1 MPKLNIIRVKGK
13 IPLKMKVLKSKEN
26 KTLIIIMISIQI
38 IGIILFNA
46 IIQWQNQQKTQIVN
60 QTIQNIVGEVK
71 KTYPEIK
78 EEEIIKILNNEE
90 NQEKGKEILKRY
102 GIDWEKE
109 NIIISLEEQ
118 SEKNTIQIIILNI
131 IILLISVF
139 VILYFFQRRNKKI
152 EQLIQ
157 YMEQIM
163 QKNYELKIENNTE
176 DELTHLRNEIYK
188 ITILLKEQADT
199 EQRERKQLSKSISDI
214 SHQLKTPLT
223 SISIMLDNMIENP
236 SMEEK
241 TKEQFIHE
249 IRRQIEW
256 ISWLVISLLK
266 LSRLDANV
274 EIFQQ
279 EEIKIEQLIQN
290 TIQNLAIPI
299 EIKNQEIIIQGDKK
313 AKIIG
318 DYKWQLEAITNV
330 VKNAIEH
337 NPENKKIWIT
347 LEENSLFTK
356 IVIKD
361 QGPGIAKEDIKH
373 IFERFYKGRNSS
385 ENSIGIGLALAKSII
400 EKQNGYISCY
410 SKLKE
415 GTIFEI
421 KYMK

>member
-1 MPKLNIIRVKGK
+1 MKG
-13 IPLKMKVLKSKEN
+13 LKSKEN
-26 KTLIIIMISIQI
+26 KILIIIIIAIQI
-38 IGIILFNA
+38 AGIMLFNA
-46 IIQWQNQQKTQIVN
+46 TLQWQNQQNTQIVN
-60 QTIQNIVGEVK
+60 QTIQNIIGEIK
-71 KTYPEIK
+71 QSYPEIK
-78 EEEIIKILNNEE
+78 EEEIIKILNSEE
-90 NQEKGKEILKRY
+90 NQEKGKEILKKY
-102 GIDWEKE
+102 GIDWEQE

-118 SEKNTIQIIILNI
+118 NKKNIIQIIILNI
-131 IILLISVF
+131 IILLISIF

-199 EQRERKQLSKSISDI
+199 EQKERKQLSKSISDI

-279 EEIKIEQLIQN
+279 EEIKIEELIQN

-299 EIKNQEIIIQGDKK
+299 EIKNQEIIVQGDKN

-337 NPENKKIWIT
+337 TPENKKIWIT

-361 QGPGIAKEDIKH
+361 EGPGIAKEDIKH
-373 IFERFYKGRNSS
+373 IFERFYKGKNSS

-415 GTIFEI
+415 GTVFEI

>member
-1 MPKLNIIRVKGK
+1 
-13 IPLKMKVLKSKEN
+13 MKVLKSKEN

-38 IGIILFNA
+38 IGIMLFNA

-78 EEEIIKILNNEE
+78 EEEIIKILNSEE
-90 NQEKGKEILKRY
+90 NQEKGKEILKKY
-102 GIDWEKE
+102 GIDWEQE

-118 SEKNTIQIIILNI
+118 NQKNIIQIIILNI
-131 IILLISVF
+131 IILLISIF

-199 EQRERKQLSKSISDI
+199 EQKERKQLSKSISDI

-256 ISWLVISLLK
+256 INWLVISLLK

-279 EEIKIEQLIQN
+279 EEIKIEELIQN

-299 EIKNQEIIIQGDKK
+299 EIKNQEIIVQGDKN

-337 NPENKKIWIT
+337 TPENKKIWIT

-361 QGPGIAKEDIKH
+361 EGPGIAKEDIKH
-373 IFERFYKGRNSS
+373 IFERFYKGKNSS
-385 ENSIGIGLALAKSII
+385 ENSIGIGLELAKSII

-415 GTIFEI
+415 GTVFEI

>member
-1 MPKLNIIRVKGK
+1 
-13 IPLKMKVLKSKEN
+13 MKVLKSKEN

-38 IGIILFNA
+38 IGIMLFNA

-78 EEEIIKILNNEE
+78 EEEIIKILNSEE
-90 NQEKGKEILKRY
+90 NQEKGKEILKKY
-102 GIDWEKE
+102 GIDWEQE

-118 SEKNTIQIIILNI
+118 NQKNIIQIIILNI
-131 IILLISVF
+131 IILLISIF

-199 EQRERKQLSKSISDI
+199 EQKERKQLSKSISDI

-256 ISWLVISLLK
+256 INWLVISLLK

-279 EEIKIEQLIQN
+279 EEIKIEELIQN

-299 EIKNQEIIIQGDKK
+299 EIKNQEIIVQGDKN

-337 NPENKKIWIT
+337 TPENKKIWIT

-361 QGPGIAKEDIKH
+361 EGPGIAKEDIKH
-373 IFERFYKGRNSS
+373 IFERFYKGKNSS

-415 GTIFEI
+415 GTVFEI

>member
-1 MPKLNIIRVKGK
+1 
-13 IPLKMKVLKSKEN
+13 MKVLKSKEN
-26 KTLIIIMISIQI
+26 KTLIIIMISVQI
-38 IGIILFNA
+38 IGIMLFNV

-78 EEEIIKILNNEE
+78 EEEIIKILNSEE
-90 NQEKGKEILKRY
+90 NQEKGKEILKKY
-102 GIDWEKE
+102 GIDWEQE

-118 SEKNTIQIIILNI
+118 NQKNIIQIIILNI
-131 IILLISVF
+131 IILLISIF

-199 EQRERKQLSKSISDI
+199 EQKERKQLSKSISDI

-256 ISWLVISLLK
+256 INWLVISLLK

-279 EEIKIEQLIQN
+279 EEIKIEELIQN

-299 EIKNQEIIIQGDKK
+299 EIKNQEIIVQGDKN

-337 NPENKKIWIT
+337 TPENKKIWIT

-361 QGPGIAKEDIKH
+361 EGPGIAKEDIKH
-373 IFERFYKGRNSS
+373 IFERFYKGKNSS

-415 GTIFEI
+415 GTVFEI

>member
-1 MPKLNIIRVKGK
+1 MR
-13 IPLKMKVLKSKEN
+13 VLKSKEN

-38 IGIILFNA
+38 IGIMLFNA

-78 EEEIIKILNNEE
+78 EEEIIKILNSEE
-90 NQEKGKEILKRY
+90 NQEKGKEILKKY
-102 GIDWEKE
+102 GIDWEQE

-118 SEKNTIQIIILNI
+118 NQKNIIQIIILNI
-131 IILLISVF
+131 IILLISIF

-176 DELTHLRNEIYK
+176 DELTHLRNELYK
-188 ITILLKEQADT
+188 ITVLLKEQADT
-199 EQRERKQLSKSISDI
+199 EQKERKQLSKSISDI

-256 ISWLVISLLK
+256 INWLVISLLK

-279 EEIKIEQLIQN
+279 EEVKIEELIQN

-299 EIKNQEIIIQGDKK
+299 EIKNQEIIVQGDKN

-318 DYKWQLEAITNV
+318 DYKWQLEAINNV

-337 NPENKKIWIT
+337 TPENKKIWIT

-361 QGPGIAKEDIKH
+361 EGPGIAKEDIKH
-373 IFERFYKGRNSS
+373 IFKRFYKGKNSS

-415 GTIFEI
+415 GTVFEI

>member
-1 MPKLNIIRVKGK
+1 
-13 IPLKMKVLKSKEN
+13 MKVLKSKEN

-38 IGIILFNA
+38 IGIMLFNA

-78 EEEIIKILNNEE
+78 EEEIIKILNSEE
-90 NQEKGKEILKRY
+90 NQEKGKEILKKY
-102 GIDWEKE
+102 GIDWEQE

-118 SEKNTIQIIILNI
+118 NQKDIIQIIILNI
-131 IILLISVF
+131 IILLISIF

-199 EQRERKQLSKSISDI
+199 EQKERKQLSKSISDI

-256 ISWLVISLLK
+256 INWLVISLLK

-279 EEIKIEQLIQN
+279 EEVKIEELIQN

-299 EIKNQEIIIQGDKK
+299 EIKNQEIIVQGDKN

-337 NPENKKIWIT
+337 TPENKKIWIT

-356 IVIKD
+356 MVIKD
-361 QGPGIAKEDIKH
+361 EGPGIAKEDIKH
-373 IFERFYKGRNSS
+373 IFERFYKGKNSS

-415 GTIFEI
+415 GTVFEI

>member
-1 MPKLNIIRVKGK
+1 MKGK
-13 IPLKMKVLKSKEN
+13 VQLKMKVLKSKEN
-26 KTLIIIMISIQI
+26 KTVIIIIIFIQI
-38 IGIILFNA
+38 IGIMLFSAIL
-46 IIQWQNQQKTQIVN
+46 QWQNQQKTQIVN

-78 EEEIIKILNNEE
+78 EEEIIKILNSVE
-90 NQEKGKEILKRY
+90 NQEKGKEILKKY
-102 GIDWEKE
+102 GIDWEQE

-118 SEKNTIQIIILNI
+118 NQKNIIQIIILNI
-131 IILLISVF
+131 IILLISIF

-163 QKNYELKIENNTE
+163 QKKYELKIENNTE
-176 DELTHLRNEIYK
+176 DELTHLRNELYK

-199 EQRERKQLSKSISDI
+199 EQKERKQLSKSISDI

-223 SISIMLDNMIENP
+223 SVSIMLDNMIENP

-256 ISWLVISLLK
+256 INWLVISLLK

-279 EEIKIEQLIQN
+279 EKIKIEELIQN

-299 EIKNQEIIIQGDKK
+299 EIKNQEIIVQGDKN

-318 DYKWQLEAITNV
+318 DYKWQLEAITNI

-337 NPENKKIWIT
+337 TPENKKIWIT
-347 LEENSLFTK
+347 LEENTLFTK

-361 QGPGIAKEDIKH
+361 EGPGIAKEDIKH
-373 IFERFYKGRNSS
+373 IFERFYKGKNSS

-415 GTIFEI
+415 GTVFEI

>member
-1 MPKLNIIRVKGK
+1 
-13 IPLKMKVLKSKEN
+13 MKVLKSKEN

-38 IGIILFNA
+38 IGIMLFNA

-78 EEEIIKILNNEE
+78 EEEIIKILNNKE
-90 NQEKGKEILKRY
+90 NQEKGKEILKKY
-102 GIDWEKE
+102 GIDWEQE

-118 SEKNTIQIIILNI
+118 NQKNIIQIIILNI
-131 IILLISVF
+131 IILLISIF

-199 EQRERKQLSKSISDI
+199 EQKERKQLSKSISDI

-256 ISWLVISLLK
+256 INWLVISLLK

-279 EEIKIEQLIQN
+279 EEIKIEELIQN

-299 EIKNQEIIIQGDKK
+299 EIKNQEIIVQGDKN

-337 NPENKKIWIT
+337 TPENKKIWIT

-361 QGPGIAKEDIKH
+361 EGPGIAKEDIKH
-373 IFERFYKGRNSS
+373 IFERFYKGKNSS

-415 GTIFEI
+415 GTVFEI

>member
-1 MPKLNIIRVKGK
+1 
-13 IPLKMKVLKSKEN
+13 MKVLKSKEN

-38 IGIILFNA
+38 IGIMLFNA

-78 EEEIIKILNNEE
+78 EEEIIKILNSEE
-90 NQEKGKEILKRY
+90 NQEKGKEILKKY
-102 GIDWEKE
+102 GIDWKQE

-118 SEKNTIQIIILNI
+118 NQKNIIQIIILNI
-131 IILLISVF
+131 IILLISIF

-176 DELTHLRNEIYK
+176 DELTHLRNELYK

-199 EQRERKQLSKSISDI
+199 EQKERKQLSKSISDI

-256 ISWLVISLLK
+256 INWLVISLLK

-279 EEIKIEQLIQN
+279 EEIKIEELIQN

-299 EIKNQEIIIQGDKK
+299 EIKNQEIMVQGDKN

-337 NPENKKIWIT
+337 TPENKKIWIT

-361 QGPGIAKEDIKH
+361 EGPGIAKEDIKH
-373 IFERFYKGRNSS
+373 IFERFYKGKNSS

-415 GTIFEI
+415 GTVFEI

>member
-1 MPKLNIIRVKGK
+1 
-13 IPLKMKVLKSKEN
+13 MKVLKSKEN

-38 IGIILFNA
+38 IGIMLFNA

-78 EEEIIKILNNEE
+78 EEEIIKILNSEE
-90 NQEKGKEILKRY
+90 NQEKGKEILKKY
-102 GIDWEKE
+102 GIDWEQE

-118 SEKNTIQIIILNI
+118 NQKNIIQIIILNI
-131 IILLISVF
+131 IILLISIF

-157 YMEQIM
+157 YMEKIM
-163 QKNYELKIENNTE
+163 KKNYELKIENNTE
-176 DELTHLRNEIYK
+176 DELTHLRNELYK
-188 ITILLKEQADT
+188 ITVLLKEQADT
-199 EQRERKQLSKSISDI
+199 EQKERKQLSKSISDI

-256 ISWLVISLLK
+256 INWLVISLLK

-279 EEIKIEQLIQN
+279 EEIKIEELIQN

-299 EIKNQEIIIQGDKK
+299 EIKNQEIIVQGDKN

-337 NPENKKIWIT
+337 TPENKKIWIT

-361 QGPGIAKEDIKH
+361 EGPGIAKEDIKH
-373 IFERFYKGRNSS
+373 IFERFYKGKNSS

-415 GTIFEI
+415 GTVFEI

>member
-1 MPKLNIIRVKGK
+1 
-13 IPLKMKVLKSKEN
+13 MKVLKSKEN

-38 IGIILFNA
+38 IGIMLFNA
-46 IIQWQNQQKTQIVN
+46 IIQLQNKQKTQIVN

-78 EEEIIKILNNEE
+78 EEEIIKILNSKE
-90 NQEKGKEILKRY
+90 NQEKGKEILKKY
-102 GIDWEKE
+102 GIDWAQE
-109 NIIISLEEQ
+109 NSIISLEEQ
-118 SEKNTIQIIILNI
+118 NQKNIIQIIILNI

-152 EQLIQ
+152 EQLIK
-157 YMEQIM
+157 YIEQIM

-199 EQRERKQLSKSISDI
+199 EQKERKQLSKSISDI

-256 ISWLVISLLK
+256 INWLVISLLK

-279 EEIKIEQLIQN
+279 EEIKIEELIQN

-299 EIKNQEIIIQGDKK
+299 EIKNQEIIVQGDKN

-337 NPENKKIWIT
+337 TPENKKIWIT
-347 LEENSLFTK
+347 LEENPLFTK

-361 QGPGIAKEDIKH
+361 EGPGIAKEDIKH
-373 IFERFYKGRNSS
+373 IFERFYKGKNSS

-415 GTIFEI
+415 GTVFEI

>member
-1 MPKLNIIRVKGK
+1 
-13 IPLKMKVLKSKEN
+13 MKVLKSKEN

-38 IGIILFNA
+38 IGIMLFNA

-78 EEEIIKILNNEE
+78 EEEIIKILNSEE
-90 NQEKGKEILKRY
+90 NQEKGKEILKKY
-102 GIDWEKE
+102 GIDWEQE

-118 SEKNTIQIIILNI
+118 NQKNIIQIIILNI
-131 IILLISVF
+131 IILLISIF

-176 DELTHLRNEIYK
+176 DELTHLRNELYK
-188 ITILLKEQADT
+188 ITVLLKEQADT
-199 EQRERKQLSKSISDI
+199 EQKERKQLSKSISDI

-256 ISWLVISLLK
+256 INWLVISLLK

-279 EEIKIEQLIQN
+279 EEIKIEELIQN

-299 EIKNQEIIIQGDKK
+299 EIKNQEIIVQGDKN

-337 NPENKKIWIT
+337 TPENKKIWIT

-361 QGPGIAKEDIKH
+361 EGPGIAKEDIKH
-373 IFERFYKGRNSS
+373 IFERFYKGKNSS

-415 GTIFEI
+415 GTVFEI

>member
-1 MPKLNIIRVKGK
+1 
-13 IPLKMKVLKSKEN
+13 MKVLKSKEN

-38 IGIILFNA
+38 IGIMLFNA
-46 IIQWQNQQKTQIVN
+46 IIQLQNKQKTQIVN
-60 QTIQNIVGEVK
+60 QTIQSIVGEVK

-78 EEEIIKILNNEE
+78 EEEIIKILNSEE
-90 NQEKGKEILKRY
+90 NQEKGKEILKKY
-102 GIDWEKE
+102 GIDWAQE
-109 NIIISLEEQ
+109 NSIISLEEQ
-118 SEKNTIQIIILNI
+118 NQKNIIQIIILNI

-152 EQLIQ
+152 EQLIK
-157 YMEQIM
+157 YIEQIM

-199 EQRERKQLSKSISDI
+199 EQKERKQLSKSISDI

-256 ISWLVISLLK
+256 INWLVISLLK

-279 EEIKIEQLIQN
+279 EEIKIEELIQN

-299 EIKNQEIIIQGDKK
+299 EIKNQEIIVQGDKN

-337 NPENKKIWIT
+337 TPENKKIWIT
-347 LEENSLFTK
+347 LEENPLFTK

-361 QGPGIAKEDIKH
+361 EGPGIAKEDIKH
-373 IFERFYKGRNSS
+373 IFERFYKGKNSS
-385 ENSIGIGLALAKSII
+385 ENSVGIGLALAKSII

-415 GTIFEI
+415 GTVFEI

>member
-1 MPKLNIIRVKGK
+1 
-13 IPLKMKVLKSKEN
+13 MKVLKSKEN

-38 IGIILFNA
+38 IGIMLFNA

-78 EEEIIKILNNEE
+78 EEEIIKILNSEE
-90 NQEKGKEILKRY
+90 NQEKGKEILKKY
-102 GIDWEKE
+102 GIDWEQE

-118 SEKNTIQIIILNI
+118 NQKNIIQIIILNI
-131 IILLISVF
+131 IILLISIF

-176 DELTHLRNEIYK
+176 DELTHLRNELYK

-199 EQRERKQLSKSISDI
+199 EQKERKQLSKSISDI

-256 ISWLVISLLK
+256 INWLVISLLK

-279 EEIKIEQLIQN
+279 EEIKIEELIQN

-299 EIKNQEIIIQGDKK
+299 EIKNQEIIVQGDKN

-318 DYKWQLEAITNV
+318 DYKWQLEAINNV

-337 NPENKKIWIT
+337 TPENKKIWIT

-361 QGPGIAKEDIKH
+361 EGPGIAKEDIKH
-373 IFERFYKGRNSS
+373 IFERFYKGKNSS

-415 GTIFEI
+415 GTVFEI

>member
-1 MPKLNIIRVKGK
+1 
-13 IPLKMKVLKSKEN
+13 MKVLKSKEN
-26 KTLIIIMISIQI
+26 KTVIIIIIFIQI
-38 IGIILFNA
+38 IGIMLFSAIL
-46 IIQWQNQQKTQIVN
+46 QWQNQQKTQIVN

-78 EEEIIKILNNEE
+78 EEEIIKILNSVE
-90 NQEKGKEILKRY
+90 NQEKGKEILKKY
-102 GIDWEKE
+102 GIDWEQE

-118 SEKNTIQIIILNI
+118 NQKNIIQIIILNI
-131 IILLISVF
+131 IILLISIF

-163 QKNYELKIENNTE
+163 QKKYELKIENNTE
-176 DELTHLRNEIYK
+176 DELTHLRNELYK

-199 EQRERKQLSKSISDI
+199 EQKERKQLSKSISDI

-223 SISIMLDNMIENP
+223 SVSIMLDNMIENP

-256 ISWLVISLLK
+256 INWLVISLLK

-279 EEIKIEQLIQN
+279 EKIKIEELIQN

-299 EIKNQEIIIQGDKK
+299 EIKNQEIIVQGDKN

-318 DYKWQLEAITNV
+318 DYKWQLEAITNI

-337 NPENKKIWIT
+337 TPENKKIWIT
-347 LEENSLFTK
+347 LEENTLFTK

-361 QGPGIAKEDIKH
+361 EGPGIAKGDIKH
-373 IFERFYKGRNSS
+373 IFERFYKGKNSS

-415 GTIFEI
+415 GTVFEI

>member
-1 MPKLNIIRVKGK
+1 
-13 IPLKMKVLKSKEN
+13 MKVLKSKEN

-38 IGIILFNA
+38 IGIMLFNV

-78 EEEIIKILNNEE
+78 EEEIIKILNSEE
-90 NQEKGKEILKRY
+90 NQEKGKEILKKY
-102 GIDWEKE
+102 GIDWEQE

-118 SEKNTIQIIILNI
+118 NQKNIIQIIILNI
-131 IILLISVF
+131 IILLISIF

-199 EQRERKQLSKSISDI
+199 EQKERKQLSKSISDI

-256 ISWLVISLLK
+256 INWLVISLLK

-279 EEIKIEQLIQN
+279 EEIKIEELIQN

-299 EIKNQEIIIQGDKK
+299 EIKNQEIIVQGDKN

-337 NPENKKIWIT
+337 TPENKKIWIN

-361 QGPGIAKEDIKH
+361 EGPGIAKEDIKH
-373 IFERFYKGRNSS
+373 IFERFYKGKNSS

-415 GTIFEI
+415 GTVFEI

>member
-1 MPKLNIIRVKGK
+1 
-13 IPLKMKVLKSKEN
+13 MKVLKSKEN

-38 IGIILFNA
+38 IGIMLFNA

-78 EEEIIKILNNEE
+78 EEEIIKILNSEE
-90 NQEKGKEILKRY
+90 NQEKGKEILKKY
-102 GIDWEKE
+102 GIDWEQE

-118 SEKNTIQIIILNI
+118 NQKNIIQIIILNI
-131 IILLISVF
+131 IILLISIF

-176 DELTHLRNEIYK
+176 DELTHLRNELYK

-199 EQRERKQLSKSISDI
+199 EQKERKQLSKSISDI

-256 ISWLVISLLK
+256 INWLVISLLK

-279 EEIKIEQLIQN
+279 EEIKIEELIQN

-299 EIKNQEIIIQGDKK
+299 EIKNQEIIVQGDKN

-337 NPENKKIWIT
+337 TPENKKIWIT

-361 QGPGIAKEDIKH
+361 EGPGIAKEDIKH
-373 IFERFYKGRNSS
+373 IFKRFYKGKNSS

-415 GTIFEI
+415 GTVFEI

>member
-1 MPKLNIIRVKGK
+1 
-13 IPLKMKVLKSKEN
+13 MKVLKSKEN

-38 IGIILFNA
+38 IGIMLFNA

-78 EEEIIKILNNEE
+78 EEEIIKILNSEE
-90 NQEKGKEILKRY
+90 NQEKGKEILKKY
-102 GIDWEKE
+102 GIDWKQE

-118 SEKNTIQIIILNI
+118 NQKNIIQIIILNI
-131 IILLISVF
+131 IILLISIF

-176 DELTHLRNEIYK
+176 DELTHLRNELYK

-199 EQRERKQLSKSISDI
+199 EQKERKQLSKSIPDI

-256 ISWLVISLLK
+256 INWLVISLLK

-279 EEIKIEQLIQN
+279 EEIKIEELIQN

-299 EIKNQEIIIQGDKK
+299 EIKNQEIMVQGDKN

-337 NPENKKIWIT
+337 TPENKKIWIT

-361 QGPGIAKEDIKH
+361 EGPGIAKEDIKH
-373 IFERFYKGRNSS
+373 IFERFYKGKNSS

-415 GTIFEI
+415 GTVFEI

>member
-1 MPKLNIIRVKGK
+1 
-13 IPLKMKVLKSKEN
+13 MKVLKSKEN

-38 IGIILFNA
+38 IGIMLFNA

-78 EEEIIKILNNEE
+78 EEEIIKILNSEE
-90 NQEKGKEILKRY
+90 NQEKGKEILKKY
-102 GIDWEKE
+102 SIDWEQE

-118 SEKNTIQIIILNI
+118 NQKNIIQITILNI
-131 IILLISVF
+131 IILLISIF

-176 DELTHLRNEIYK
+176 DELTHLRNELYK
-188 ITILLKEQADT
+188 ITVLLKEQADT
-199 EQRERKQLSKSISDI
+199 EQKERKQLSKSISDI

-256 ISWLVISLLK
+256 INWLVISLLK

-279 EEIKIEQLIQN
+279 EEIKIEELIQN

-299 EIKNQEIIIQGDKK
+299 EIKNQEIIVQGDKN

-337 NPENKKIWIT
+337 TPENKKIWIT

-356 IVIKD
+356 MVIKD
-361 QGPGIAKEDIKH
+361 EGPGIAKEDIKH
-373 IFERFYKGRNSS
+373 IFERFYKGKNSS

-415 GTIFEI
+415 GTVFEI

>member
-1 MPKLNIIRVKGK
+1 
-13 IPLKMKVLKSKEN
+13 MKVLKSKEN

-38 IGIILFNA
+38 IGIMLFNA
-46 IIQWQNQQKTQIVN
+46 IIQWQNQQKTQILN

-78 EEEIIKILNNEE
+78 EEEIIKILNSEE
-90 NQEKGKEILKRY
+90 NQEKGKEILKKY
-102 GIDWEKE
+102 GIDWEQE

-118 SEKNTIQIIILNI
+118 NQKNIIQIIILNI
-131 IILLISVF
+131 IILLISIF

-199 EQRERKQLSKSISDI
+199 EQKERKQLSKSISDI

-256 ISWLVISLLK
+256 INWLVISLLK

-279 EEIKIEQLIQN
+279 EEIKIEELIQN

-299 EIKNQEIIIQGDKK
+299 EIKNQEIIVQGDKN

-337 NPENKKIWIT
+337 TPENKKIWIN

-361 QGPGIAKEDIKH
+361 EGPGIAKEDIKH
-373 IFERFYKGRNSS
+373 IFERFYKGKNSS

-415 GTIFEI
+415 GTVFEI

>member
-1 MPKLNIIRVKGK
+1 MR
-13 IPLKMKVLKSKEN
+13 VLKSKEN

-38 IGIILFNA
+38 IEIMLFNA

-78 EEEIIKILNNEE
+78 EEEIIKILNSEE
-90 NQEKGKEILKRY
+90 NQEKGKEILKKY
-102 GIDWEKE
+102 GIDWEQE

-118 SEKNTIQIIILNI
+118 NQKNIIQIIILNI
-131 IILLISVF
+131 IILLISIF

-199 EQRERKQLSKSISDI
+199 EQKERKQLSKSISDI

-256 ISWLVISLLK
+256 INWLVISLLK

-279 EEIKIEQLIQN
+279 EEIKIEELIQN

-299 EIKNQEIIIQGDKK
+299 EIKNQEIIVQGDKN

-318 DYKWQLEAITNV
+318 DYKWQLEAINNV

-337 NPENKKIWIT
+337 TPENKKIWIT

-356 IVIKD
+356 MVIKD
-361 QGPGIAKEDIKH
+361 EGPGIAKEDIKH
-373 IFERFYKGRNSS
+373 IFERFYKGKNSS

-415 GTIFEI
+415 GTVFEI

>member
-1 MPKLNIIRVKGK
+1 MKGK
-13 IPLKMKVLKSKEN
+13 VQLKMKVLKSKEN
-26 KTLIIIMISIQI
+26 KTVIIIIIFIQI
-38 IGIILFNA
+38 IGIMLFSAIL
-46 IIQWQNQQKTQIVN
+46 QWQNQQKTQIVN

-78 EEEIIKILNNEE
+78 EEEIIKILNSVE
-90 NQEKGKEILKRY
+90 NQEKGKEILKKY
-102 GIDWEKE
+102 GIDWEQE

-118 SEKNTIQIIILNI
+118 NQKNIIQIIILNI
-131 IILLISVF
+131 IILLISIF

-163 QKNYELKIENNTE
+163 QKKYELKIENNTE
-176 DELTHLRNEIYK
+176 DELTHLRNELYK

-199 EQRERKQLSKSISDI
+199 EQKERKQLSKSISDI

-223 SISIMLDNMIENP
+223 SVSIMLDNMIENP

-256 ISWLVISLLK
+256 INWLVISLLK

-279 EEIKIEQLIQN
+279 EKIKIEELIQN

-299 EIKNQEIIIQGDKK
+299 EIKNQEIIVQGDKN

-318 DYKWQLEAITNV
+318 DYKWQLEAITNI

-337 NPENKKIWIT
+337 TPENKKIW
-347 LEENSLFTK
+347 LL
-356 IVIKD
+356 
-361 QGPGIAKEDIKH
+361 
-373 IFERFYKGRNSS
+373 
-385 ENSIGIGLALAKSII
+385 
-400 EKQNGYISCY
+400 
-410 SKLKE
+410 
-415 GTIFEI
+415 
-421 KYMK
+421 

>member
-1 MPKLNIIRVKGK
+1 
-13 IPLKMKVLKSKEN
+13 MKVLKSKEN

-38 IGIILFNA
+38 IGIMLFNA
-46 IIQWQNQQKTQIVN
+46 IIQWQNQQKTQILN

-78 EEEIIKILNNEE
+78 EEEIIKILNSEE
-90 NQEKGKEILKRY
+90 NQEKGKEILKKY
-102 GIDWEKE
+102 GIDWEQE

-118 SEKNTIQIIILNI
+118 NKKNIIQIIILNI
-131 IILLISVF
+131 IILLISIF

-199 EQRERKQLSKSISDI
+199 EQKERKQLSKSISDI

-256 ISWLVISLLK
+256 INWLVISLLK

-279 EEIKIEQLIQN
+279 EEIKIEELIQN

-299 EIKNQEIIIQGDKK
+299 EIKNQEIIVQGDKN

-337 NPENKKIWIT
+337 TPENKKIWIT
-347 LEENSLFTK
+347 LEENTLFTK
-356 IVIKD
+356 IAIKD
-361 QGPGIAKEDIKH
+361 EGPGIAKEDIKH
-373 IFERFYKGRNSS
+373 IFERFYKGKNSS

-415 GTIFEI
+415 GTVFEI

>member
-1 MPKLNIIRVKGK
+1 
-13 IPLKMKVLKSKEN
+13 MKVLKSKEN

-38 IGIILFNA
+38 IGIMLFNA

-78 EEEIIKILNNEE
+78 EEEIIKILNSEE
-90 NQEKGKEILKRY
+90 NQEKGKEILKKY
-102 GIDWEKE
+102 GIDWEQE

-118 SEKNTIQIIILNI
+118 NQKNIIQIIILNI
-131 IILLISVF
+131 IILLISIF

-176 DELTHLRNEIYK
+176 DELTHLRNELYK
-188 ITILLKEQADT
+188 ITVLLKEQADT
-199 EQRERKQLSKSISDI
+199 EQKERKQLSKSISDI

-256 ISWLVISLLK
+256 INWLVISLLK

-279 EEIKIEQLIQN
+279 EEIKIEELIQN

-299 EIKNQEIIIQGDKK
+299 EIKNQEIIVQGDKN

-337 NPENKKIWIT
+337 TPENKKICIT

-356 IVIKD
+356 MVIKD
-361 QGPGIAKEDIKH
+361 EGPGIAKEDIKH
-373 IFERFYKGRNSS
+373 IFERFYKGKNSS

-415 GTIFEI
+415 GTVFEI

>member
-1 MPKLNIIRVKGK
+1 
-13 IPLKMKVLKSKEN
+13 MKVLKSKEN

-38 IGIILFNA
+38 IGIMLFNA
-46 IIQWQNQQKTQIVN
+46 IIQWQNQQKTQILN

-78 EEEIIKILNNEE
+78 EEEIIKILNSEE
-90 NQEKGKEILKRY
+90 NQEKGKEILKKY
-102 GIDWEKE
+102 GIDWEQE

-118 SEKNTIQIIILNI
+118 NQKNIIQIIILNI
-131 IILLISVF
+131 IILLISIF

-199 EQRERKQLSKSISDI
+199 EQKERKQLSKSISDI

-256 ISWLVISLLK
+256 INWLVISLLK

-279 EEIKIEQLIQN
+279 EEIKIEELIQN

-299 EIKNQEIIIQGDKK
+299 EIKNQEIIVQGDKNARACISQINYRK
-313 AKIIG
+313 T
-318 DYKWQLEAITNV
+318 KWIYFL
-330 VKNAIEH
+330 
-337 NPENKKIWIT
+337 
-347 LEENSLFTK
+347 LF
-356 IVIKD
+356 
-361 QGPGIAKEDIKH
+361 
-373 IFERFYKGRNSS
+373 
-385 ENSIGIGLALAKSII
+385 
-400 EKQNGYISCY
+400 
-410 SKLKE
+410 
-415 GTIFEI
+415 
-421 KYMK
+421 

>member
-1 MPKLNIIRVKGK
+1 
-13 IPLKMKVLKSKEN
+13 
-26 KTLIIIMISIQI
+26 
-38 IGIILFNA
+38 
-46 IIQWQNQQKTQIVN
+46 
-60 QTIQNIVGEVK
+60 
-71 KTYPEIK
+71 
-78 EEEIIKILNNEE
+78 
-90 NQEKGKEILKRY
+90 
-102 GIDWEKE
+102 
-109 NIIISLEEQ
+109 
-118 SEKNTIQIIILNI
+118 
-131 IILLISVF
+131 
-139 VILYFFQRRNKKI
+139 
-152 EQLIQ
+152 
-157 YMEQIM
+157 MEQIM

-176 DELTHLRNEIYK
+176 DELTHLRNELYK
-188 ITILLKEQADT
+188 ITVLLKEQADT
-199 EQRERKQLSKSISDI
+199 EQKERKQLSKSISDI

-256 ISWLVISLLK
+256 INWLVISLLK

-279 EEIKIEQLIQN
+279 EEIKIEELIQN

-299 EIKNQEIIIQGDKK
+299 EIKNQEIIVQGDKN

-337 NPENKKIWIT
+337 TPENKKIWIT

-356 IVIKD
+356 MVIKD
-361 QGPGIAKEDIKH
+361 EGPGIAKEDIKH
-373 IFERFYKGRNSS
+373 IFERFYKGKNSS

-415 GTIFEI
+415 GTVFEI

>member
-1 MPKLNIIRVKGK
+1 
-13 IPLKMKVLKSKEN
+13 MKVLKSKEN

-38 IGIILFNA
+38 IGIMLFNA

-78 EEEIIKILNNEE
+78 EEEIIKILNSEE
-90 NQEKGKEILKRY
+90 NQEKGKEILKKY
-102 GIDWEKE
+102 GIDWEQE

-118 SEKNTIQIIILNI
+118 NQKNIIQIIILNI
-131 IILLISVF
+131 IILLISIF

-199 EQRERKQLSKSISDI
+199 EQKERKQLSKSISDI

-256 ISWLVISLLK
+256 INWLVISLLK

-279 EEIKIEQLIQN
+279 EEIKIEELIQN

-299 EIKNQEIIIQGDKK
+299 EIKNQEIIVQGDKN

-337 NPENKKIWIT
+337 TPENKKIWIT

-356 IVIKD
+356 MVIKD
-361 QGPGIAKEDIKH
+361 EGPGIAKEDIKH
-373 IFERFYKGRNSS
+373 IFERFYKGKNSS

-415 GTIFEI
+415 GTVFEI

>member
-1 MPKLNIIRVKGK
+1 
-13 IPLKMKVLKSKEN
+13 MKVLKSKEN

-38 IGIILFNA
+38 IGIMLFNA

-78 EEEIIKILNNEE
+78 EEEIIKILNSEE
-90 NQEKGKEILKRY
+90 NQEKGKEILKKY
-102 GIDWEKE
+102 GIDWEQE

-118 SEKNTIQIIILNI
+118 NQKNIIQIIILNI
-131 IILLISVF
+131 IILLISIF

-176 DELTHLRNEIYK
+176 DELTHLRNELYK
-188 ITILLKEQADT
+188 ITVLLKEQADT
-199 EQRERKQLSKSISDI
+199 EQKERKQLSKSISDI

-256 ISWLVISLLK
+256 INWLVISLLK

-279 EEIKIEQLIQN
+279 EEIKIEELIQN

-299 EIKNQEIIIQGDKK
+299 EIKNQEIIVQGDKN

-337 NPENKKIWIT
+337 TPENKKIWIT

-356 IVIKD
+356 MVIKD
-361 QGPGIAKEDIKH
+361 EGPGIAKEDIKH
-373 IFERFYKGRNSS
+373 IFERFYKGKNSS

-415 GTIFEI
+415 GTVFEI

>member
-1 MPKLNIIRVKGK
+1 
-13 IPLKMKVLKSKEN
+13 MKVLKSKEN

-38 IGIILFNA
+38 IGIMLFNV

-78 EEEIIKILNNEE
+78 EEEIIKILNSEE
-90 NQEKGKEILKRY
+90 NQEKGKEILKKY
-102 GIDWEKE
+102 GIDWEQE

-118 SEKNTIQIIILNI
+118 NQKNIIQIIILNI
-131 IILLISVF
+131 IILLISIF

-199 EQRERKQLSKSISDI
+199 EQKERKQLSKSISDI

-256 ISWLVISLLK
+256 INWLVNSLLK

-279 EEIKIEQLIQN
+279 EEIKIEELIQN

-299 EIKNQEIIIQGDKK
+299 EIKNQEIIVQGDKN

-337 NPENKKIWIT
+337 TPENKKIWIT

-361 QGPGIAKEDIKH
+361 EGPGIAKEDIKH
-373 IFERFYKGRNSS
+373 IFERFYKGKNSS
-385 ENSIGIGLALAKSII
+385 ENSIGIGLALAKTII

-415 GTIFEI
+415 GTVFEI

>member
-1 MPKLNIIRVKGK
+1 
-13 IPLKMKVLKSKEN
+13 MKVLKSKEN

-38 IGIILFNA
+38 IEIMLFNA

-78 EEEIIKILNNEE
+78 EEEIIKILNSEE
-90 NQEKGKEILKRY
+90 NQEKGKEILKKY
-102 GIDWEKE
+102 GIDWEQE

-118 SEKNTIQIIILNI
+118 NQKNIIQIIILNI
-131 IILLISVF
+131 IILLISIF

-176 DELTHLRNEIYK
+176 DELTHLRNELYK
-188 ITILLKEQADT
+188 ITVLLKKQADT
-199 EQRERKQLSKSISDI
+199 EQKERKQLSKSISDI

-249 IRRQIEW
+249 IGRQIEW
-256 ISWLVISLLK
+256 INWLVISLLK

-279 EEIKIEQLIQN
+279 EEIKIEELIQN

-299 EIKNQEIIIQGDKK
+299 EIKNQEIIVQGDKN

-337 NPENKKIWIT
+337 TPENKKIWIT

-361 QGPGIAKEDIKH
+361 EGPGIAKEDIKH
-373 IFERFYKGRNSS
+373 IFERFYKGKNSS

-415 GTIFEI
+415 GTVFEI

>member
-1 MPKLNIIRVKGK
+1 
-13 IPLKMKVLKSKEN
+13 MKVLKSKEN

-38 IGIILFNA
+38 IGIMLFNA

-78 EEEIIKILNNEE
+78 EEEIIKILNSEE
-90 NQEKGKEILKRY
+90 NQEKGKEILKKY
-102 GIDWEKE
+102 GIDWEQE

-118 SEKNTIQIIILNI
+118 NQKNIIQIIILNI
-131 IILLISVF
+131 IILLISIF

-176 DELTHLRNEIYK
+176 DELTHLRNELYK

-199 EQRERKQLSKSISDI
+199 EQKERKQLSKSISDI

-256 ISWLVISLLK
+256 INWLVISLLK

-279 EEIKIEQLIQN
+279 EEIKIEELIQN

-299 EIKNQEIIIQGDKK
+299 EIKNQEIIVQGDKN

-337 NPENKKIWIT
+337 TPENKKIWIT

-361 QGPGIAKEDIKH
+361 EGPGIAKEDIKH
-373 IFERFYKGRNSS
+373 IFERFYKGKNSS

-415 GTIFEI
+415 GTVFEI

>member
-1 MPKLNIIRVKGK
+1 MKGK
-13 IPLKMKVLKSKEN
+13 VQLKMKVLKSKEN
-26 KTLIIIMISIQI
+26 KTVIIIIIFIQI
-38 IGIILFNA
+38 IGIMLFSAIL
-46 IIQWQNQQKTQIVN
+46 QWQNQQKTQIVN

-78 EEEIIKILNNEE
+78 EEEIIKILNSVE
-90 NQEKGKEILKRY
+90 NQEKGKEILKKY
-102 GIDWEKE
+102 GIDWEQE

-118 SEKNTIQIIILNI
+118 NQKNIIQIIILNI
-131 IILLISVF
+131 IILLISIF

-163 QKNYELKIENNTE
+163 QKKYELKIENNTE
-176 DELTHLRNEIYK
+176 DELTHLRNELYK

-199 EQRERKQLSKSISDI
+199 EQKERKQLSKSISDI

-223 SISIMLDNMIENP
+223 SVSIMLDNMIENP

-256 ISWLVISLLK
+256 INWLVISLLK

-279 EEIKIEQLIQN
+279 EKIKIEELIQN

-299 EIKNQEIIIQGDKK
+299 EIKNQEIIVQGDKN

-318 DYKWQLEAITNV
+318 DYKWQLEAITNI

-337 NPENKKIWIT
+337 TPENKKIWIT
-347 LEENSLFTK
+347 LEENTLFTK

-361 QGPGIAKEDIKH
+361 EGPGIAKGDIKH
-373 IFERFYKGRNSS
+373 IFERFYKGKNSS

-415 GTIFEI
+415 GTVFEI